1 MRECGRPPQ
10 QDRTLRALVVPN
22 PPGVSPEMVK
32 QTKYVLSDAVM
43 KQPIY
48 GSKTVLTYVPMIQVD
63 VSGEDAEVILYHIQ
77 VTRAD

>member
-1 MRECGRPPQ
+1 MAIRMSE
-10 QDRTLRALVVPN
+10 
-22 PPGVSPEMVK
+22 
-32 QTKYVLSDAVM
+32 YVLSNAVW

-63 VSGEDAEVILYHIQ
+63 VSGEDAELILYHIQ

>member
-1 MRECGRPPQ
+1 MKMNTTGHDSMTE
-10 QDRTLRALVVPN
+10 
-22 PPGVSPEMVK
+22 
-32 QTKYVLSDAVM
+32 YVLSNAVW

-63 VSGEDAEVILYHIQ
+63 VSGQDAELILYHIQ